1 MKESYLMPT
10 DKQQQVSPGLKISRR
25 RENILDYPCNK
36 IVSKKEFLKIIR
48 LIIAID
54 KNFEPT
60 LCYLNS
66 TYQPFEFLNNAFRFA
81 SFKANECILILF
93 YVIRTRTFLSVW

>member
-25 RENILDYPCNK
+25 RENILDYLCNK
-36 IVSKKEFLKIIR
+36 MVSNKEILKIIR

-60 LCYLNS
+60 LWHLNS
-66 TYQPFEFLNNAFRFA
+66 TYQPYEFLNNAFRFT
-81 SFKANECILILF
+81 SFKDNEF
-93 YVIRTRTFLSVW
+93 YSP

>member
-10 DKQQQVSPGLKISRR
+10 DKQQQVSPGLRISRR

-48 LIIAID
+48 LIIND

-60 LCYLNS
+60 LWHLNS
-66 TYQPFEFLNNAFRFA
+66 MYQPYEFLNNAFRFT
-81 SFKANECILILF
+81 SFKANECTLILF
-93 YVIRTRTFLSVW
+93 SIVCN

>member
-10 DKQQQVSPGLKISRR
+10 DKQQQVSPGLRISRR

-36 IVSKKEFLKIIR
+36 MVSKKEILK
-48 LIIAID
+48 IIAID

-60 LCYLNS
+60 LWHLNS
-66 TYQPFEFLNNAFRFA
+66 TYQPIWGA
-81 SFKANECILILF
+81 
-93 YVIRTRTFLSVW
+93 

>member
-36 IVSKKEFLKIIR
+36 MVSKKEIEDSTWKPGIYLLATSR
-48 LIIAID
+48 LDKMYNNREGVVSSID
-54 KNFEPT
+54 E
-60 LCYLNS
+60 
-66 TYQPFEFLNNAFRFA
+66 
-81 SFKANECILILF
+81 
-93 YVIRTRTFLSVW
+93 

>member
-36 IVSKKEFLKIIR
+36 IVSKKEILKIVR

-60 LCYLNS
+60 LWHLNS
-66 TYQPFEFLNNAFRFA
+66 TYQPYEFLNNAFRFA
-81 SFKANECILILF
+81 S
-93 YVIRTRTFLSVW
+93 YSP